1 MTNPKKKKNKKS
13 PVRIVLY
20 SSFMAMT
27 VGIIFAVVFFLG
39 ESYNFLPTISLGELP
54 FGESG
59 DVIIFFVIVI
69 KLSIFYEKAFYNG
82 FGVQERENYIYY
94 IRHKC
99 QLNIH
104 F

>member
-1 MTNPKKKKNKKS
+1 MKKPKKRIKNKKS

-59 DVIIFFVIVI
+59 DVIIFFVIALMGSVF
-69 KLSIFYEKAFYNG
+69 LSSLIVFHL
-82 FGVQERENYIYY
+82 
-94 IRHKC
+94 IRKD
-99 QLNIH
+99 I
-104 F
+104 